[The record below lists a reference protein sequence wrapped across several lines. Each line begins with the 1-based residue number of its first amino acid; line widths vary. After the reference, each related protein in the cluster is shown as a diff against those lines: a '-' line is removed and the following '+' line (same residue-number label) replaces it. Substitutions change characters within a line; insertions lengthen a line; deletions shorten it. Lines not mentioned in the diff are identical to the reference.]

1 MKFLREWKTRMQTLR
16 DEDRRRP
23 ALSDSP
29 RPLVFGGGSVV
40 EGPVVEFADVQL
52 VSPDGRHLISDPLN
66 FKVPKGKNIMLTGPN
81 GCGKSSLCAPR
92 PRSFG
97 NQPFPLTRLG
107 CKPLFHI
114 QTRGLSPFLTH
125 LSCAGSACWVSCGR
139 RTPA

>member
-1 MKFLREWKTRMQTLR
+1 MQTLR

-81 GCGKSSLCAPR
+81 GCGKSSLCVPCHRSFATNPAPR
-92 PRSFG
+92 SSLTWAGQVPR
-97 NQPFPLTRLG
+97 
-107 CKPLFHI
+107 
-114 QTRGLSPFLTH
+114 
-125 LSCAGSACWVSCGR
+125 AG
-139 RTPA
+139 